1 MCFHCRQSK
10 KAQELINRFNA
21 EIKQR
26 TIFKPQ
32 EHINGFTFPVM
43 PVIINNDPNVIDHY
57 NWGLIPNW
65 AKNNDIRRFTL
76 NAKIETLN
84 EKPSF
89 KNSTNLRC
97 LVIVDGFYEWQWL
110 DSKGKNKQKYII
122 TKPNNELFTFG
133 GIWSEWKNPKTKMIE
148 RSFSIVT
155 TQANELM
162 SKIHNSKKRMP
173 VILNPDNE
181 KSWLYGDS
189 LSNFNL
195 IDEELIANKVLQE

>member
-26 TIFKPQ
+26 TFFNPQ

-89 KNSTNLRC
+89 KNIVNQRC

-110 DSKGKNKQKYII
+110 DLKGKNKQKYII

-133 GIWSEWKNPKTKMIE
+133 GIWSEWKNPETKLIE

-195 IDEELIANKVLQE
+195 IDEELIATKELIE